1 MTGLKY
7 GTKDTLNMLDALYKL
22 NDAEKSA
29 EEIVEAIGE
38 LSKYPIEVVEKFL
51 MAVNAINEKLIIPEN
66 KMGII
71 AYITIR
77 INL

>member
-1 MTGLKY
+1 MMGLKY
-7 GTKDTLNMLDALYKL
+7 STKDTLNMLDALYRL

-38 LSKYPIEVVEKFL
+38 LSKYPIEVVDKFL